1 MKKIFIYAIILTTIV
16 ACNQKKTTENLELT
30 GNISGLKK
38 GTLYIERIV
47 DTNMVV
53 IDSIEIDGDSNFKTN
68 ISISSPE
75 MLYINLDR
83 GTTNS
88 VDNNLPFFAE
98 VGKININTDL
108 DYFFSNAVITGSKNH
123 DLYENYKTINSRF
136 IDQLLTLTELKFKAM
151 KAKNVSK
158 IDSIQRKQDQIIKRK
173 YLYAVNFAINNHD
186 FEVSPYIALS
196 EINDVNLKLMDTIQ
210 KSMSP
215 KVAKSLYGKKLI
227 AYYNSRKKVE

>member
-16 ACNQKKTTENLELT
+16 ACNQKKTTKNLELT

-98 VGKININTDL
+98 AGKININTDL

-123 DLYENYKTINSRF
+123 DLYENYKTINTRF

-173 YLYAVNFAINNHD
+173 YLYAVNFAINNRN

-227 AYYNSRKKVE
+227 AYYNSRKKME

>member
-1 MKKIFIYAIILTTIV
+1 MKNIFISAIIVTTIV

-30 GNISGLKK
+30 GNINGLKK
-38 GTLYIERIV
+38 GTLYIERLV
-47 DTNMVV
+47 DTNMLV
-53 IDSIEIDGDSNFKTN
+53 IDSIEIDGDSHFKTN

-98 VGKININTDL
+98 AGKININTDL

-123 DLYENYKTINSRF
+123 DLYENYKTINTRF

-151 KAKNVSK
+151 KAKNISK
-158 IDSIQRKQDQIIKRK
+158 MDSIQKKQDQILKRK
-173 YLYAVNFAINNHD
+173 YLYAVNFAINNRN

-215 KVAKSLYGKKLI
+215 KVAQSLYGKKLI
-227 AYYNSRKKVE
+227 AYYNSRKKNE